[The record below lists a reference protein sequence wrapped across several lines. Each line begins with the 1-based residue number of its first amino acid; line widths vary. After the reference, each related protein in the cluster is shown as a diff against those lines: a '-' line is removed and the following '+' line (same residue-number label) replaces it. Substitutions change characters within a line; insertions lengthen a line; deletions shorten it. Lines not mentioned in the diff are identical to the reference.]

1 MLRKLLLA
9 FGISLFWITIS
20 WAVTVQV
27 GSGTSTTS
35 ALPIYSCYGYTYSQQ
50 IYTQPQINQAGE
62 ITAIR
67 FYYSSGSYSSSDDAW
82 TIYMGHTSKSSFAST
97 TDWEP
102 VASLTEVFSGAVT
115 FPATGNWMEITL
127 TTPFNYNNTDNLLI
141 AVDENESGFNCSI
154 YWGSFTS
161 GSNTGIYYRSDG
173 TNPDPASPPTAYA
186 TTGTLAQVQL
196 EFTVAG
202 APGVPSNPSPAD
214 NATNVAS
221 SGELTWDFGAD
232 TDTYDLWFGPAGS
245 MTQVVTGAA
254 AGATGSYA
262 YSVSGGLEYEWQVVA
277 NNSAKASVNG
287 PVWSFTTAI
296 VPGTCGVWEVSLIDS
311 YGDGWNGGSLDIYV
325 NGVVVLSGLTIA
337 DGNGPETHQFA
348 TDIDDIISAD
358 YTAGS
363 FSYENQ
369 YIIYDESSTEVANE
383 GASGA
388 TPGDIGDY
396 TVPTGLTSCAACP
409 APSTQTATGVTTTSA
424 DLGWTENGSATSW
437 DIELGTTGFSPSGTP
452 TVAGATNTYT
462 YGSGS
467 EGPLSPGT
475 TYDWYVR
482 ADCGGS
488 YSTWIGPNTF
498 TTSIL
503 PGTCGIW
510 EVTLYDSFGDGWN
523 GGSLNI
529 YVNGVVVLSGLTIA
543 DGNGP
548 ETHQFATDIDDII
561 SADYTAGSYSAE
573 NQYIIYDESSTEVA
587 NEGAS
592 GSPGDVG
599 DYTIPTGLTSCPSC
613 PDPSDQ
619 SVGSLTGTTADLG
632 WTENGSATSWEI
644 ELGVAGFTPS
654 GTPTVTGAT
663 NPYTYG
669 SGAEGPLSSGTAY
682 EWYVR
687 ADCGGDYSD
696 WVGPHSFSTPCAS
709 TSVPYFEN
717 FDNETAP
724 AFPVCMAVENTNGDS
739 YKWETATGTYVSAPN
754 AARIGW
760 NSSLAMDDWFF
771 TQGLDLTSGVSYEV
785 SFVYRAGS
793 SFYPEN
799 LAVDWGTASNSG
811 AMSGTPLYTHEG
823 IDGGWYLANITFT
836 PASTGVFYFGFHG
849 YSDADQLYLY
859 VDNISVIPA
868 IEGSD
873 LWTGTTDSDWH
884 TAGNWSGGV
893 PTTGTDVTIPAGATN
908 YPTIGGLA
916 QCNSIFVESGA
927 SLLDNGNLITGS
939 ATVERDYSGN
949 VWHLIAAPVDGPLAG
964 IFTGLYL
971 QSHDEPSNAYV
982 EIIDV
987 NTPINAGQGYAV
999 WNPNGV
1005 GPHTA
1010 SYSGSLNYSVT
1021 RSLTRSAAGT
1031 DNGWNLVGNPFP
1043 SSIDWGSAGISK
1055 TNVGGS
1061 TYRLD
1066 AGGSGSWAVWN
1077 GTVGTNGATQYIASG
1092 QGFFVSVNDDGS
1104 TTGSLTFGNAARV
1117 HDNTTFFKAEPAD
1130 IVKLRVSGNGF
1141 TDETAVYFRSEASI
1155 GFDNQMDAYQIPS
1168 LEESA
1173 PYIYSCGNGGMSINV
1188 LPEVQ
1193 TVPLN
1198 VNIGT
1203 QEGNFTIDLVKNG
1216 EFENLYLEDVATGI
1230 VTDLNAASYDF
1241 EFIPGLESRFNL
1253 HFSPLSVIDNRNE
1266 LYHIYSFNK
1275 DVYVAVPENA
1285 NGTITIYD
1293 LMGRE
1298 VVSTSISNT
1307 VNRITL
1313 EKSAYY
1319 VVVVLS
1325 NETVVTEK
1333 VFIK

>member
-311 YGDGWNGGSLDIYV
+311 YGDGWNGGSLD
-325 NGVVVLSGLTIA
+325 
-337 DGNGPETHQFA
+337 
-348 TDIDDIISAD
+348 
-358 YTAGS
+358 
-363 FSYENQ
+363 
-369 YIIYDESSTEVANE
+369 
-383 GASGA
+383 
-388 TPGDIGDY
+388 
-396 TVPTGLTSCAACP
+396 
-409 APSTQTATGVTTTSA
+409 
-424 DLGWTENGSATSW
+424 
-437 DIELGTTGFSPSGTP
+437 
-452 TVAGATNTYT
+452 
-462 YGSGS
+462 
-467 EGPLSPGT
+467 
-475 TYDWYVR
+475 
-482 ADCGGS
+482 
-488 YSTWIGPNTF
+488 
-498 TTSIL
+498 
-503 PGTCGIW
+503 
-510 EVTLYDSFGDGWN
+510 
-523 GGSLNI
+523 I